1 MKNAASSLDACA
13 DSCHPAPRP
22 VSQAVLWLQGVT
34 LAWMVLECG
43 VALYAARSAH
53 SVVLLAFGSDSL
65 VELLSAAVVLLAFAP
80 RLRMNPERASKWA
93 AVLLFVLAGVIALT
107 SGVALMRGVQA
118 ESSSLGMVITVAA
131 LMVMPILAWAK
142 RRLARTTGSGALAAD
157 AVQSATCAWLAAGTL
172 AGLAANSLFHLRWID
187 SVAALAVLP
196 ILVLEGR
203 RALRGESCGCC

>member
-13 DSCHPAPRP
+13 DPCHPEPRP

-80 RLRMNPERASKWA
+80 RLRMNPERASKSA

-107 SGVALMRGVQA
+107 SGIALMRGVQA

-131 LMVMPILAWAK
+131 LMVMPILAGAK